1 MCLGASVVGLGVVAL
16 STSESTGV
24 TLLIIGAVI
33 GLVGIALA
41 ATNGIMSPV
50 E

>member
-1 MCLGASVVGLGVVAL
+1 MCLGAAVVGLGVVAL

>member
-1 MCLGASVVGLGVVAL
+1 
-16 STSESTGV
+16 V

>member
-1 MCLGASVVGLGVVAL
+1 MCLGAAVVGLGVRGP
-16 STSESTGV
+16 EHIGV
-24 TLLIIGAVI
+24 DRRDLLMIGAVI